1 MRLIFAAILCSA
13 LLPNA
18 AIAGDLALNIDG
30 VKDNTGSV
38 IGAVYVSKATF
49 MDKTKAIQLFKI
61 GAAPGQVK
69 YVLHDLPAGRY
80 AISICHD
87 ANNNGQMDKNFLGA
101 PLEGFGFS
109 NNPEVTITTGP
120 PGFGQAV
127 FAYDGQNQTMTI
139 KMTYMNF

>member
-13 LLPNA
+13 LLPEA
-18 AIAGDLALNIDG
+18 TTAGDLALNLDG
-30 VKDNTGSV
+30 IKDNTGSV

-49 MDKTKAIQLFKI
+49 MDKTKATQMFKI
-61 GAAPGQVK
+61 NASAGQVK